1 MQTKSQIVTTQAVIA
16 SEAKQSPSR
25 KEEIASSQKT
35 LLAMTRAEQLPQIL
49 EQIASNLYKG
59 ENEAVADLVQ
69 QALDQ
74 EMAPAD
80 ILNGGLIAG
89 MDEVGKDF
97 KAGELFVPE
106 VLIAARAMHA
116 GMNVLRPLLAESD
129 VPSAGKYVIGTVQGD
144 LHDIGKNLVKMM
156 LEGAG
161 FETIDLGTDVR
172 PDDFVAAVQEH
183 HPQLLGMSALL
194 TTTMPGMKATIEA
207 LEEAGL
213 RDVVKIMIGGAP
225 VTAAFAEQIGADA
238 YAPDAATAVDVARS
252 LVA

>member
-1 MQTKSQIVTTQAVIA
+1 MGTN
-16 SEAKQSPSR
+16 
-25 KEEIASSQKT
+25 
-35 LLAMTRAEQLPQIL
+35 IL
-49 EQIASNLYKG
+49 EQIASSLYSG
-59 ENEAVADLVQ
+59 EDKVVAGLVQ
-69 QALDQ
+69 QALDR
-74 EMAPAD
+74 EMSPAE

-97 KAGELFVPE
+97 KAGDLFVPE

-156 LEGAG
+156 LDGAG
-161 FETIDLGTDVR
+161 FETVDLGTDVK
-172 PDDFVAAVQEH
+172 PDGFVAAVQEH
-183 HPQLLGMSALL
+183 QPQLVGMSALL

-207 LEEAGL
+207 LQEAGL
-213 RDVVKIMIGGAP
+213 RDTVKVMVGGAP

-238 YAPDAATAVDVARS
+238 YAPDAATAVDVARG
-252 LVA
+252 LVGT

>member
-1 MQTKSQIVTTQAVIA
+1 MATKSN
-16 SEAKQSPSR
+16 
-25 KEEIASSQKT
+25 
-35 LLAMTRAEQLPQIL
+35 IL
-49 EQIASNLYKG
+49 EQVASNLYKG
-59 ENEAVADLVQ
+59 EDKVVADLVQ

-74 EMAPAD
+74 EMSPAE
-80 ILNGGLIAG
+80 ILDDGLIAG
-89 MDEVGKDF
+89 MDEVGRDF
-97 KAGELFVPE
+97 KAGDLFVPE

-129 VPSAGKYVIGTVQGD
+129 VPSAGKYVIGTAQGD

-161 FETIDLGTDVR
+161 FETVDLGTDVR
-172 PDDFVAAVQEH
+172 PEDFVAAVQEH
-183 HPQLLGMSALL
+183 QPQLLGMSALL

-207 LEEAGL
+207 LQEAGL
-213 RDVVKIMIGGAP
+213 RDTVKIMIGGAP

>member
-1 MQTKSQIVTTQAVIA
+1 MQTKS
-16 SEAKQSPSR
+16 
-25 KEEIASSQKT
+25 
-35 LLAMTRAEQLPQIL
+35 QIL

-59 ENEAVADLVQ
+59 EDEVVADLVQ

-74 EMAPAD
+74 GATPAK

-89 MDEVGKDF
+89 MDEVGRDF
-97 KAGELFVPE
+97 KAGDLFVPE

-116 GMNVLRPLLAESD
+116 GMNILRPLLAESD
-129 VPSAGKYVIGTVQGD
+129 VPSAGKYVIGTAQGD

-161 FETIDLGTDVR
+161 FETVDLGTDVR
-172 PDDFVAAVQEH
+172 PEVFVAAVQEH
-183 HPQLLGMSALL
+183 QPQLLGISALL

-213 RDVVKIMIGGAP
+213 RDTVKIMVGGAP

-238 YAPDAATAVDVARS
+238 YAPDAATAVDIARG
-252 LVA
+252 LTA